1 MKGIR
6 MAALT
11 AAALLSAAMLFGCSG
26 GKDPETSG
34 GDSAALSGQITV
46 LSREEGSGTRG
57 AFIEL
62 FGIEVKDA
70 DGNKVDQT
78 VKTAE
83 IVNSTSAMSAS
94 VAGNK
99 KAIGYVSLGALSKEV
114 KALKIDGVA
123 PSAAG
128 VKDGSYKVSRPF
140 HVATKGDATGL
151 AADFLAYVKSPDGQK
166 VVEDKGYISE
176 GAGDAYTAS
185 NQPGTLKISG
195 STSVYPVM
203 EKLVEAYKVL
213 NPDVDIKLQQSDS
226 TTGLNDVKNGISD
239 IGMASRDLKDS
250 EKEAGLVPQVIALDG
265 IAVIVNRSNPLDG
278 LTAEQVQKIYTA
290 AVTDWSELN

>member
-83 IVNSTSAMSAS
+83 IVNSTSAMSTS

-166 VVEDKGYISE
+166 VVEDKGYISG
-176 GAGDAYTAS
+176 GAGDTYTAS
-185 NQPGTLKISG
+185 NQTGTLKISG

-265 IAVIVNRSNPLDG
+265 IAVIVNQSNPLDG

-290 AVTDWSELN
+290 AITDWSELN

>member
-11 AAALLSAAMLFGCSG
+11 AAALLSAAMLFGCSD

-83 IVNSTSAMSAS
+83 IVNSTSAMSTS

-176 GAGDAYTAS
+176 GAGDTYTAS
-185 NQPGTLKISG
+185 NQTGTLKISG

-265 IAVIVNRSNPLDG
+265 IAVIVNQSNPLDG
-278 LTAEQVQKIYTA
+278 LTAEQVQRIYTA

>member
-1 MKGIR
+1 MKSFR
-6 MAALT
+6 LAALT
-11 AAALLSAAMLFGCSG
+11 AAALLSVSLLAGCTG
-26 GKDPETSG
+26 GKDGEQSTDGSEVF
-34 GDSAALSGQITV
+34 SGQITV
-46 LSREEGSGTRG
+46 LSREDGSGTRG

-83 IVNSTSAMSAS
+83 IVSSTSAMSTS

-99 KAIGYVSLGALSKEV
+99 KAIGYVSLGALSSEV
-114 KALKIDGVA
+114 KALKINGVV

-128 VKDGSYKVSRPF
+128 VKDGSYTVSRSF
-140 HVATKGDATGL
+140 NIATKGEPTGL

-185 NQPGTLKISG
+185 NQSGTLKISG

-203 EKLVEAYKVL
+203 EKLVEAYKAL
-213 NPDVDIKLQQSDS
+213 NPDVDIKLQQNDS

-239 IGMASRDLKDS
+239 IGMASRELKDS
-250 EKEAGLVPQVIALDG
+250 ETAAGLTPQVIALDG
-265 IAVIVNRSNPLDG
+265 IAVIVNKENPVDG
-278 LTAEQVQKIYTA
+278 LTTEQVRQIYTA
-290 AVTDWSELN
+290 AVTDWSQIG

>member
-1 MKGIR
+1 MKSFR
-6 MAALT
+6 LAALT
-11 AAALLSAAMLFGCSG
+11 AAALLSVSLLAGCTG
-26 GKDPETSG
+26 GKDGEQSTDGSEVF
-34 GDSAALSGQITV
+34 SGQITV
-46 LSREEGSGTRG
+46 LSREDGSGTRG

-83 IVNSTSAMSAS
+83 IVSSTSAMSTS

-99 KAIGYVSLGALSKEV
+99 KAIGYVSLGALSSEV
-114 KALKIDGVA
+114 KALKINGVV

-128 VKDGSYKVSRPF
+128 VKDGSYTVSRPF
-140 HVATKGDATGL
+140 NIATKGEPTGL
-151 AADFLAYVKSPDGQK
+151 TADFLAYVKSPDGQK

-185 NQPGTLKISG
+185 NQSGTLKISG

-203 EKLVEAYKVL
+203 EKLVEAYKAL
-213 NPDVDIKLQQSDS
+213 NPDVDIKLQQNDS

-239 IGMASRDLKDS
+239 IGMASRELKDS
-250 EKEAGLVPQVIALDG
+250 ETAAGLTPQVIALDG
-265 IAVIVNRSNPLDG
+265 IAVIVNKENPVDG
-278 LTAEQVQKIYTA
+278 LTTEQVRQIYTA
-290 AVTDWSELN
+290 AVTDWSQIG

>member
-83 IVNSTSAMSAS
+83 IVNSTSAMSTS

-176 GAGDAYTAS
+176 GAGA
-185 NQPGTLKISG
+185 QPRCGHQAAAERFHDR
-195 STSVYPVM
+195 PQRC
-203 EKLVEAYKVL
+203 EKRH
-213 NPDVDIKLQQSDS
+213 Q
-226 TTGLNDVKNGISD
+226 
-239 IGMASRDLKDS
+239 
-250 EKEAGLVPQVIALDG
+250 
-265 IAVIVNRSNPLDG
+265 
-278 LTAEQVQKIYTA
+278 
-290 AVTDWSELN
+290 

>member
-6 MAALT
+6 MAALP
-11 AAALLSAAMLFGCSG
+11 AAALLSAAMLFGCSD

-34 GDSAALSGQITV
+34 GGSAALSGQITV

-83 IVNSTSAMSAS
+83 IVNSTSAMSTS

-176 GAGDAYTAS
+176 GAGDTYTAS
-185 NQPGTLKISG
+185 NQTGTLKISG

-265 IAVIVNRSNPLDG
+265 IAVIVNQSNPLDG

-290 AVTDWSELN
+290 AVTDWSELH

>member
-83 IVNSTSAMSAS
+83 IVNSTSAMSTS

-176 GAGDAYTAS
+176 GAGDTYTAS
-185 NQPGTLKISG
+185 NQTGTLKISG

-265 IAVIVNRSNPLDG
+265 IAVIINQSNPLDG

-290 AVTDWSELN
+290 AITDWSELN

>member
-83 IVNSTSAMSAS
+83 IVNSTSAMSTS

-151 AADFLAYVKSPDGQK
+151 AADFLAYVKSSDGQK

-176 GAGDAYTAS
+176 GAGDTYTAS
-185 NQPGTLKISG
+185 NQTGTLKISG

>member
-83 IVNSTSAMSAS
+83 IVNSTSAMSTS

-176 GAGDAYTAS
+176 GAGDTYTAS
-185 NQPGTLKISG
+185 NQTGTLKISG

-239 IGMASRDLKDS
+239 IGIASRDLKDS

-265 IAVIVNRSNPLDG
+265 IAVIINQSNPLDG

-290 AVTDWSELN
+290 AITDWSELN

>member
-11 AAALLSAAMLFGCSG
+11 AAALLSAAMLFGCSD

-34 GDSAALSGQITV
+34 GGSAALSGQITV

-83 IVNSTSAMSAS
+83 IVNSTSAMSTS

-123 PSAAG
+123 PSAVG

-176 GAGDAYTAS
+176 GAGDTYTAS
-185 NQPGTLKISG
+185 NQTGTLKISG

-265 IAVIVNRSNPLDG
+265 IAVIVNQSNPLDG

-290 AVTDWSELN
+290 AITDWSELN

>member
-1 MKGIR
+1 MKSFR
-6 MAALT
+6 LAALT
-11 AAALLSAAMLFGCSG
+11 AAALLSVSLLAGCTG
-26 GKDPETSG
+26 GKDGEQSTDGSEVF
-34 GDSAALSGQITV
+34 SGQITV
-46 LSREEGSGTRG
+46 LSREDGSGTRG

-83 IVNSTSAMSAS
+83 IVSSTSAMSTS
-94 VAGNK
+94 VAGNR
-99 KAIGYVSLGALSKEV
+99 KAIGYVSLGALSSEV
-114 KALKIDGVA
+114 KALKINGVV

-128 VKDGSYKVSRPF
+128 VKDGSYTVSRSF
-140 HVATKGDATGL
+140 NIATKGEPTGL

-185 NQPGTLKISG
+185 NQSGTLKISG

-213 NPDVDIKLQQSDS
+213 NPDVDIKLQQNDS

-239 IGMASRDLKDS
+239 IGMASRELKDS
-250 EKEAGLVPQVIALDG
+250 ETAAGLTPQVIALDG
-265 IAVIVNRSNPLDG
+265 IAVIVNKENPVDG
-278 LTAEQVQKIYTA
+278 LTTEQVRQIYTA
-290 AVTDWSELN
+290 AVTDWSQIG